1 MRHALCSFALAA
13 ALILFCAAPA
23 VADVGPALTV
33 SGTGIPETT
42 SVGSDVL
49 LRIVVLAGTPV
60 EYCWTAAE
68 TAAPLATMRYGWH
81 VVDFADEDDP
91 GWSIPET
98 SYDGT
103 ETCSDV
109 RQFLQGVPNFVVQV
123 TDADGIV
130 TRVIVLMQ
138 IDQSV
143 PSTSVTWGAVKARF

>member
-1 MRHALCSFALAA
+1 MSSAKA
-13 ALILFCAAPA
+13 
-23 VADVGPALTV
+23 
-33 SGTGIPETT
+33 PETT
-42 SVGSDVL
+42 ETYIIDASSDPDVKL
-49 LRIVVLAGTPV
+49 TLIDDRTG
-60 EYCWTAAE
+60 E
-68 TAAPLATMRYGWH
+68 RHH

-143 PSTSVTWGAVKARF
+143 PGTSVTWGAVKARF